1 MLVTLATPLDTSV
14 ILFGA
19 ATVFWL
25 GIIAIVV
32 RLVQVPR
39 SIHFIKLVHSVVF
52 FALSALL
59 IAFVVE
65 VAVDRISII
74 SWSAASLFV
83 AEGIVLLLNSGRCP
97 LTSAAEKLGDP
108 HGQITDT
115 YLPKW
120 FADRVFKFYSLLFV
134 GSMLVFIY
142 RIMV

>member
-1 MLVTLATPLDTSV
+1 MIATLVTPFDTSV
-14 ILFGA
+14 VIFGA
-19 ATVFWL
+19 ATAFWL
-25 GIIAIVV
+25 GIIALVV

-39 SIHFIKLVHSVVF
+39 SIPFIKLVHSVVF

-65 VAVDRISII
+65 VAVDHITVI
-74 SWSAASLFV
+74 SWSAATLFL
-83 AEGIVLLLNSGRCP
+83 AEGVVLLLNGGRCP
-97 LTSAAEKLGDP
+97 LTSMAEKLGDS

-120 FADRVFKFYSLLFV
+120 FADRVFKFYSV
-134 GSMLVFIY
+134 MLVGGMLMFVY